1 LVETELLLNEAKER
15 IVNGKILLKNERYN
29 LCVSETYY
37 AMFYGAK
44 ALVSLENIAPKT
56 HTGTMSEFS
65 KHYVKTKTFPINL
78 ARKYFQF
85 EENRNKADYDVIV
98 KFNKTKAESSLE
110 DANSFIKE
118 CEKIIKEKIMIK

>member
-1 LVETELLLNEAKER
+1 LVETILLLDEAKER
-15 IVNGKILLKNERYN
+15 IINGKILLKNERYN

-44 ALVSLENIAPKT
+44 ALVNLKNITPKT

-65 KHYVKTKTFPINL
+65 KYYVKTKIFPINL

-98 KFNKTKAESSLE
+98 QFNKSKAESSIE
-110 DANSFIKE
+110 DAIFFIKE
-118 CEKIIKEKIMIK
+118 CERIINAPLTEQ